1 MGTKE
6 SSTDSIALGTLGDS
20 GRTQSYQALEHKELV
35 RRPFAE
41 VAPLEANV
49 ILIAHPDN
57 KLLGTRF
64 RISLGSSLEIG
75 RAPSAEISLPDVL
88 SISRN
93 HARLHFV
100 AGDVELE
107 DLQSTNGTA
116 VNDRP
121 IRGRVVLRSGDRFQV
136 GAVHFKFLHERDPE
150 HAYHEAIYQLVMRD
164 GLTEIFNRRKYEEEV
179 QREMARSLRHKRP
192 LALILFDI
200 DHFKQVNDNYGHLS
214 GDFVLKTL
222 AALAREL
229 VRPEQIFARVGGE
242 EFVILSPETDADGG
256 GALAERLRE
265 RFAHHEFL
273 YGTAQVPI
281 TCSFGVA
288 EVAEK
293 ITTPEALYNAAD
305 RALYAAKTDGRN
317 RVRVY
322 DGG

>member
-6 SSTDSIALGTLGDS
+6 ASTDSIVLGTLGDS
-20 GRTQSYQALEHKELV
+20 GRTQSYQAIEPKEQL
-35 RRPFAE
+35 RRPFVEA
-41 VAPLEANV
+41 APAEANV

-64 RISLGSSLEIG
+64 RISVGSSLEIG

-100 AGDVELE
+100 GGDVELE
-107 DLQSTNGTA
+107 DLHSTNGTA

-179 QREMARSLRHKRP
+179 QRELARAQRHGRP

-200 DHFKQVNDNYGHLS
+200 DNFKQVNDNYGHLS

-229 VRPEQIFARVGGE
+229 VRPEQTFARVGGE
-242 EFVILSPETDADGG
+242 EFVILSPETDALGG
-256 GALAERLRE
+256 RQLAERLRE
-265 RFAHHEFL
+265 RFAGHEFL
-273 YGTAQVPI
+273 YGSVQVPI

-288 EVAEK
+288 EAAATVM
-293 ITTPEALYNAAD
+293 TPEALYNAAD
-305 RALYAAKTDGRN
+305 RALYAAKTAGRN
-317 RVRVY
+317 RVQVF
-322 DGG
+322 DGN